1 MLICFP
7 GLLHLRPTTQVEAV
21 AGDPAEKDPFTGG
34 PAKPRAASTPLTL
47 KSGSALLPVRVWQLG
62 GPEIPRLTDPRD
74 ADDEEW
80 DLPPGVPRTTRASEA
95 PTPRRA
101 EDRFRTAHGE
111 RDDREDGR
119 RGPRGEGKGRGK
131 RRPGKDARHA
141 AGPPRHRDDRGGGAR
156 DEGRD
161 DRADPDRI
169 LQHAFARSGWWRDFN
184 CGELALASWLIPF
197 VVNSIVTHPF
207 SCPDRMR
214 GVCFVH
220 VLFYHQ
226 TYLPYGRMAE
236 ISRPVLLGFHVWAP
250 YPGICPHHRKLVVVL
265 RISGGRR
272 HPVGRRGV
280 LGPGLRSYSFCNPFP
295 FNLQTTYFLTPVT
308 PFNPVI
314 NLSSPELCC
323 RVL

>member
-1 MLICFP
+1 MVSVSFSGGGRLFAPASPSCF
-7 GLLHLRPTTQVEAV
+7 
-21 AGDPAEKDPFTGG
+21 
-34 PAKPRAASTPLTL
+34 
-47 KSGSALLPVRVWQLG
+47 GSARSFVWNG
-62 GPEIPRLTDPRD
+62 GAPFWNVDARSNASIPQ
-74 ADDEEW
+74 
-80 DLPPGVPRTTRASEA
+80 SNN
-95 PTPRRA
+95 
-101 EDRFRTAHGE
+101 RFFPCLRISA
-111 RDDREDGR
+111 RCFQDGR

-156 DEGRD
+156 DEGR
-161 DRADPDRI
+161 DPDRI

-250 YPGICPHHRKLVVVL
+250 HPGICPHHRKLVVVL

-272 HPVGRRGV
+272 HPAGRRGV

-295 FNLQTTYFLTPVT
+295 FNLQATYFLTPVT